1 MLRPI
6 FLIENWLWKS
16 DFGNF
21 WPNMIKL
28 GKFKIQLAV
37 LKYVLNVW
45 LCYQSKHIILV
56 KKTDAQGPAV
66 TCLYQ
71 YIYIF
76 LYFEIFTNILLLK
89 GVKNNKAIQF

>member
-1 MLRPI
+1 MKIDFESQILVI
-6 FLIENWLWKS
+6 FDPTSAGKADKNIGPCLAQIRHGGPEHDHVGK
-16 DFGNF
+16 
-21 WPNMIKL
+21 IKV
-28 GKFKIQLAV
+28 QLAV

-71 YIYIF
+71 
-76 LYFEIFTNILLLK
+76 
-89 GVKNNKAIQF
+89 